1 VAVNPEQLRAE
12 TLLASVGIE
21 PILQAAPKLTA
32 TALDDADKFVA
43 RARAMLLRFLGG
55 SKDEVEAPKA
65 FDYKEVAKL
74 LDESE
79 QDSQVAALNAAFP
92 DDVQDDVMAMA
103 TKAAEQLRG
112 RLPRS
117 TYRTTVNVSS
127 NQPPPV
133 SLAKFRRAWDVTNDP
148 SILFRN
154 MLQRTVT
161 LDEVEAFEAA
171 YPALYQTL
179 LGPGGVLDECIATMK
194 DRRGDKWDIDDE
206 SDKIVRTVTGQ
217 ERFKADLARDMAA
230 AIANAKQQ
238 ATPEGQP
245 KPNAAAARL
254 TQAEELPGQRPIG
267 Q

>member
-1 VAVNPEQLRAE
+1 MAVNPEQLRAE
-12 TLLASVGIE
+12 LLLASVGIE
-21 PILQAAPKLTA
+21 PILQAKPNLNA
-32 TALDDADKFVA
+32 TAIADADKFVP
-43 RARAMLLRFLGG
+43 RARAMLLKFLGG
-55 SKDEVEAPKA
+55 SKDDVETPKA
-65 FDYKEVAKL
+65 FDYKAVAKL
-74 LDESE
+74 LDESD
-79 QDSQVAALNAAFP
+79 QDQQVAALNAAFP
-92 DDVQDDVMAMA
+92 DDVQDNVMAMA

-112 RLPRS
+112 KLPRS

-133 SLAKFRRAWDVTNDP
+133 ALAKFRRAWDVMNDP
-148 SILFRN
+148 ATLFRN

-161 LDEVEAFEAA
+161 QDEVEAFEAA
-171 YPALYQTL
+171 YPALYATL
-179 LGPGGVLDECIATMK
+179 LAPGGILDEAIATMK

-230 AIANAKQQ
+230 AISNAKQQ
-238 ATPEGQP
+238 ATPEGQA
-245 KPNAAAARL
+245 KNNAAAVRM